1 MSQSRKSDNSSI
13 STSNIMMLAFPTHI
27 FISIWVAHCQNV
39 STFLATSF
47 ENFFPIYCWF
57 SSEKSVYTKTFS
69 LFEFCE
75 HIFKSFK
82 KSFGILWKKK
92 ILSIFIFG
100 FYWSPF
106 PEVTNQVADS
116 WRMRQTFFV
125 VHGFVSILKVSQ
137 TYTRIDRNCWIV
149 IFQGSSLAPC
159 KAEFQLKTNIGM
171 DKWTYKTSCHGIIA
185 CSPRKP
191 RIFLGI
197 RRKSYTLHI
206 YSIGKHIYPLTVLT
220 RCNSG
225 VSGS

>member
-1 MSQSRKSDNSSI
+1 
-13 STSNIMMLAFPTHI
+13 
-27 FISIWVAHCQNV
+27 
-39 STFLATSF
+39 
-47 ENFFPIYCWF
+47 
-57 SSEKSVYTKTFS
+57 
-69 LFEFCE
+69 
-75 HIFKSFK
+75 
-82 KSFGILWKKK
+82 
-92 ILSIFIFG
+92 
-100 FYWSPF
+100 
-106 PEVTNQVADS
+106 
-116 WRMRQTFFV
+116 MRQVFFV

-191 RIFLGI
+191 RIFLRI

-206 YSIGKHIYPLTVLT
+206 YSIGKHVYPFAILT

-225 VSGS
+225 VSGSQNGRTSTPPIWMTHPSINFSIKYSEIARE